1 MVNTR
6 LVFLVLLILCAPAWA
21 LDRFTS
27 EGFLGEKSIG
37 PYFGTHQPLIF
48 QNPHSGGLK
57 FKDENLFNQ
66 FFNSYLFTEEENFS
80 TFLNDELAGG
90 MNCPNETFNKYYDE
104 MRFAYRLITLS
115 YLIEGQWHMQI
126 AGDHL
131 GVKPGC
137 GFNIENWTK
146 SCKPQTPEMK
156 KFISRLQS
164 FAPKYVGPLE
174 RTYDLNTWTQD
185 IQKSKFKYFSQY
197 RMLDTCKN
205 GCNRDEIN
213 TGFSRA
219 CESDQAL
226 MTTICSE
233 HDELYGLSAY
243 RDAYYLIGQS
253 NIINTFNKG
262 SDAVGCLRRFSEV
275 MSHREVRYPNLKN
288 LFPPLQSYLRHE
300 FQERY
305 IQGRVF
311 FYGSSKEF
319 EEKGVKNIFV
329 KDQTVQAI
337 TKADDAPAPVKGPD
351 IVIPPPTVA
360 VVKELRN
367 PPIVEPPRMVE
378 LKKAMKSAFLQAAE
392 LRQSENLDQVRVDMM
407 KLKYDYVF
415 TLNMINNLAE
425 KLKTFMTREALKE
438 MMSFDKLGTKDGPVP
453 LLFIKFM
460 IDMEEHQGLFNLT
473 SILGER
479 FFVTNEID
487 ASFKPKVELIRLSN
501 QEIGGNWQITIL
513 RP

>member
-1 MVNTR
+1 MANTR
-6 LVFLVLLILCAPAWA
+6 LVLLVLLIFSAPTWA
-21 LDRFTS
+21 LDRFTA
-27 EGFLGEKSIG
+27 EGFLGEKSLG
-37 PYFGTHQPLIF
+37 PYYGTHQPLIF
-48 QNPHSGGLK
+48 QNPTSGSLK
-57 FKDENLFNQ
+57 FQDENILNN
-66 FFNSYLFTEEENFS
+66 FFNPYLFTEENSFA

-104 MRFAYRLITLS
+104 MRFSYRLITLS
-115 YLIEGQWHMQI
+115 YLIEGQWHMQT
-126 AGDHL
+126 AGEHL

-137 GFNIENWTK
+137 GFNLENWTK
-146 SCKPQTPEMK
+146 SCRPKSTEMK
-156 KFISRLQS
+156 NFISRLQS

-174 RTYDLNTWTQD
+174 RTYDLSSWINDT
-185 IQKSKFKYFSQY
+185 QKSKFKYYSQY
-197 RMLDTCKN
+197 RMLETCKN
-205 GCNRDEIN
+205 GCNREEVGV
-213 TGFSRA
+213 GFTQA
-219 CESDQAL
+219 CSSDQAL

-233 HDELYGLSAY
+233 EDELYGLSAY

-262 SDAVGCLRRFSEV
+262 SDALGCLRRFSEV

-288 LFPPLQSYLRHE
+288 LFPPIQSYLRQE

-319 EEKGVKNIFV
+319 EQKGVKNIFV
-329 KDQTVQAI
+329 KDQTIEAI
-337 TKADDAPAPVKGPD
+337 VKTDDASAPTKTPVP
-351 IVIPPPTVA
+351 VNSPPTVA
-360 VVKELRN
+360 VVKEVKTSA
-367 PPIVEPPRMVE
+367 PVEPPRIVE
-378 LKKAMKSAFLQAAE
+378 IKKAMKSAFLQAAE

-415 TLNMINNLAE
+415 TLNMINNLSE

-438 MMSFDKLGTKDGPVP
+438 MMSFDKLGTKEGPVP

-487 ASFKPKVELIRLSN
+487 ASFKPKIELIRLSN
-501 QEIGGNWQITIL
+501 QEMGGNWQITIL